1 MALCAA
7 GMNECLFQLCFSAY
21 SLNVSDFQN
30 PRPFRDR
37 KTLPLRLCSVAQ
49 PLHGPQ
55 TRASDSSLSLSPHL
69 EEPHGSWAMRLGAD
83 SAARGACTPALAPFI
98 NTPHLIALLSPPAPD
113 AQILPFPGGAQ
124 SPPESLLSAAVP
136 TLHARVGKSEWKV
149 SSLPFW
155 GLNSVLAWSGHRAR
169 VCVSRLQ
176 LKGEKISRVPRHFSY
191 SRQDGYLLQTGN
203 AESPG
208 SHWELT

>member
-1 MALCAA
+1 
-7 GMNECLFQLCFSAY
+7 MNECLFQLCFSAY

-69 EEPHGSWAMRLGAD
+69 EEPLGSWAMRLGAD

-98 NTPHLIALLSPPAPD
+98 NTPHLIASPQPPSSRCSDSTLSRWSPIAPRKPSFRSCSHAARACGEVGMESFLTPLLGPQQCAC
-113 AQILPFPGGAQ
+113 LVGAQ
-124 SPPESLLSAAVP
+124 
-136 TLHARVGKSEWKV
+136 G
-149 SSLPFW
+149 
-155 GLNSVLAWSGHRAR
+155 
-169 VCVSRLQ
+169 
-176 LKGEKISRVPRHFSY
+176 
-191 SRQDGYLLQTGN
+191 
-203 AESPG
+203 
-208 SHWELT
+208 